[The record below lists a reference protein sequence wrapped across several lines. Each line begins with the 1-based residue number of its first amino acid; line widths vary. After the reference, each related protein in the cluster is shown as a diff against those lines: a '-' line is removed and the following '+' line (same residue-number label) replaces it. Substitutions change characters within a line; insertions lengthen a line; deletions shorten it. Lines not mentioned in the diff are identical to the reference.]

1 MKQRVD
7 DLERM
12 LQTVAAAIKER
23 STALADTRRLV
34 GRLECTLRGTCKS
47 LNDVRAHD
55 LMKRQLVDVVDL
67 FSRVDEHR
75 RHIEV
80 SRSAPCNPWPHVA
93 NRRISISQLL
103 SLRRHSHYDV
113 SRLRRSQPPFL
124 LHFA

>member
-12 LQTVAAAIKER
+12 LQTVAAAVKAR

-55 LMKRQLVDVVDL
+55 LMKQRQLVDDVDL

-80 SRSAPCNPWPHVA
+80 SRSEPCNPWPHVA

-103 SLRRHSHYDV
+103 SLRRHSHYGV
-113 SRLRRSQPPFL
+113 SRLRRSQPPFSL
-124 LHFA
+124 